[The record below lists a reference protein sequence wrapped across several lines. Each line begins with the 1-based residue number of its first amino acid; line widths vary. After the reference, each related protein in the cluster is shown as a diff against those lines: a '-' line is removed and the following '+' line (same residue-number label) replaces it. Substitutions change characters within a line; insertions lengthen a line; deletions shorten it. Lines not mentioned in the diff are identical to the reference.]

1 MENTSI
7 IMFKKTVTYEHGNIW
22 VKPVCD
28 FFNLDV
34 KNQYTKI
41 KNDPILGK
49 LVGKN
54 PPDLGENENLVGKNP
69 ADLGQ
74 IDNNGRILLSKKGF
88 LRWIQIINPNTI
100 DKNLRGSFIIY
111 QELIADYLFGA
122 AEEQKLIGNLN
133 AKLQN
138 LKLDYSMIGNEIRT
152 TQQKLF
158 RALNNRYQYSIPFAH
173 QKRTF
178 EFPE

>member
-1 MENTSI
+1 METTSI
-7 IMFKKTVTYEHGNIW
+7 VMFKKTVTYEHGNIW

-54 PPDLGENENLVGKNP
+54 PPDLG
-69 ADLGQ
+69 Q

-100 DKNLRGSFIIY
+100 DKNFRGSFIIY

-158 RALNNRYQYSIPFAH
+158 RALNNRYQYSIPFTH
-173 QKRTF
+173 QKKTF

>member
-1 MENTSI
+1 MEKTSL
-7 IMFKKTVTYEHGNIW
+7 IMFGKTVTYQHENIW

-34 KNQYTKI
+34 QNQYTKI

-49 LVGKN
+49 LYGKN
-54 PPDLGENENLVGKNP
+54 NTESAKTEKLYGKNSTDLGE
-69 ADLGQ
+69 

-100 DKNLRGSFIIY
+100 EKTLRNSFILY

-122 AEEQKLIGNLN
+122 AEEQMLIGSLN
-133 AKLQN
+133 AKLQG
-138 LKLDYSMIGNEIRT
+138 LKLDYSSIGHEIRI
-152 TQQKLF
+152 TQQQLF
-158 RALNNRYQYSIPFAH
+158 AALNKRYQYSLPFSH
-173 QKRTF
+173 QQQLQ
-178 EFPE
+178 

>member
-1 MENTSI
+1 METTSI
-7 IMFKKTVTYEHGNIW
+7 VMFKKTVTYKHENIW

-34 KNQYTKI
+34 RNQYTKI

-54 PPDLGENENLVGKNP
+54 PPEVGENENLVGKNP
-69 ADLGQ
+69 PDLGE

-100 DKNLRGSFIIY
+100 NKNLRDSFIMY
-111 QELIADYLFGA
+111 QELIADYLFGE
-122 AEEQKLIGNLN
+122 AEEQQMIGSLN

-138 LKLDYSMIGNEIRT
+138 LKLDYSVIGNEIRS

-158 RALNNRYQYSIPFAH
+158 RALNNRYQYSLPSSQ
-173 QKRTF
+173 QK
-178 EFPE
+178 